1 MSGRSSKKQR
11 REARH
16 RGLSV
21 EEVRTAMKSLAA
33 MHLIEPMDGSLDDPD
48 GPRSIVVH
56 TPQQAL
62 DLAKADPN
70 IYKTPAGNLL
80 SLVGADGVNHWMSLA
95 EAELWKINA
104 EVIDRDNPGGTQ
116 ASHLPRVQ
124 Q

>member
-11 REARH
+11 RAERDT

-33 MHLIEPMDGSLDDPD
+33 MHLIEPIEGSIDDPD
-48 GPRSIVVH
+48 GPRSILIH
-56 TPQQAL
+56 TEQQAL
-62 DLAKADPN
+62 DIAKADPN

-80 SLVGADGVNHWMSLA
+80 SLVGPDGVNHWMSPA

-104 EVIDRDNPGGTQ
+104 EVIDRDNPGGTR
-116 ASHLPRVQ
+116 ARA
-124 Q
+124 